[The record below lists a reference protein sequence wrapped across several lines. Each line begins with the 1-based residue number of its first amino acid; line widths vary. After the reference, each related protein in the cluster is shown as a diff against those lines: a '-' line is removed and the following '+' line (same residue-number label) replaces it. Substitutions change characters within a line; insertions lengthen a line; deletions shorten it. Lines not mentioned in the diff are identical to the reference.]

1 MSTQM
6 MNQQIA
12 EHFKTQPVVKAWIF
26 GSYSRN
32 EQRSWA
38 PGEYPEVRPKRR
50 ADCQWYYL
58 RAVRG

>member
-12 EHFKTQPVVKAWIF
+12 EYFKTQPVVKAWIF

-38 PGEYPEVRPKRR
+38 PGGYRR
-50 ADCQWYYL
+50 TFIDQKTVL
-58 RAVRG
+58 